1 MDAFTALAHP
11 LRREVLAMLRK
22 GPLSSGEIADAFD
35 VAWPTMTGHLKTLK
49 EAGLVTAE
57 RSGTSILYR
66 LNASIL
72 EDTAAMLLDLIGVGR
87 QQGAAKK
94 KGGKS

>member
-1 MDAFTALAHP
+1 MDAFAALAHP

-57 RSGTSILYR
+57 RSGTNILYR
-66 LNASIL
+66 LNATIL
-72 EDTAAMLLDLIGVGR
+72 EDAAAMLLDLVGA
-87 QQGAAKK
+87 GKK
-94 KGGKS
+94 KGTRS

>member
-22 GPLSSGEIADAFD
+22 GPLTSGEIADAFD
-35 VAWPTMTGHLKTLK
+35 VAWPTMTGHLTKLK

-57 RSGTSILYR
+57 RSGTNILYR

-72 EDTAAMLLDLIGVGR
+72 EDTAAMLLDLVAG
-87 QQGAAKK
+87 KK
-94 KGGKS
+94 SKGSKS

>member
-11 LRREVLAMLRK
+11 VRREVLAMLRK
-22 GPLSSGEIADAFD
+22 GPLCSGDIAAAFE

-57 RSGTSILYR
+57 RDGTSIVYR

-72 EDTAAMLLDLIGVGR
+72 EDTAAMLLDLV
-87 QQGAAKK
+87 A
-94 KGGKS
+94 GGKKAKGTKT